1 MSHIVRVGILRGGPS
16 AQAEVSLR
24 TGQAVAKSIN
34 EHLSDKY
41 RPFDIV
47 IDRNGNWT
55 HEGNPISV
63 TGLHSLVDVVFNAL
77 HGTYGEDGKIQSL
90 LEWHKI
96 PFTGSGSASSAIGM
110 NKVMTKKILNS
121 HGIKNPYAVVISSG
135 EIQNEPESILRDLF
149 NSFVMP
155 AVVKPSASGS
165 SVGVSIVRKFN
176 DFYPALYNAS
186 AHSDEVIVEEYI
198 KGIEA
203 TCGVIDHFRDQR
215 YYALPPVEI
224 RPASEFF
231 DFNAKYGNET
241 REIVPATFS
250 SKIKREIEE
259 LSKKIHEIMGLRHYS
274 RSDFIIHPK
283 RGIYVLEVNTLPGLT
298 EESLFPKALR
308 SVGSDLHH
316 FIEHLLE
323 RVK

>member
-16 AQAEVSLR
+16 AEAEVSLR

-41 RPFDIV
+41 RPFDII

-165 SVGVSIVRKFN
+165 SVGVSIVRKFS

-203 TCGVIDHFRDQR
+203 TCGVIDHFRGER
-215 YYALPPVEI
+215 FYALPPVEI

-231 DFNAKYGNET
+231 DYNAKYGNET

-274 RSDFIIHPK
+274 RSDFIIHPR
-283 RGIYVLEVNTLPGLT
+283 RGIYTLEVNTLPGLT

-308 SVGSDLHH
+308 AVGSDLHH

-323 RVK
+323 RAR

>member
-1 MSHIVRVGILRGGPS
+1 MSHVIRVGILRGGPS
-16 AQAEVSLR
+16 AEAEVSMK
-24 TGQAVAKSIN
+24 TGESVIRSIN
-34 EHLSDKY
+34 QHLSDKY

-47 IDRNGNWT
+47 IDNTGKWT
-55 HEGNPISV
+55 HEGNPISI

-96 PFTGSGSASSAIGM
+96 PFTGSGSAGSAIGM

-121 HGIKNPYAVVISSG
+121 YGIKNPYAVTISSP
-135 EIQNEPESILRDLF
+135 EIQNEPESILRSLF

-155 AVVKPSASGS
+155 AVVKPSANGS
-165 SVGVSIVRKFN
+165 SVGVAIVRKFD
-176 DFYPALYNAS
+176 DFYPALFNAS
-186 AHSDEVIVEEYI
+186 KYSDEVIVEEYI

-203 TCGVIDHFRDQR
+203 TCGVIDHFRGER
-215 YYALPPVEI
+215 FYALPPVEI
-224 RPASEFF
+224 RPVAEFF
-231 DFNAKYGNET
+231 DYNAKYGNET

-250 SKIKREIEE
+250 QKIKKEIEE
-259 LSKKIHEIMGLRHYS
+259 LAKKIHELMGLRHYS

-308 SVGSDLHH
+308 AVGSDLHH
-316 FIEHLLE
+316 FIDHLLE
-323 RVK
+323 RTK

>member
-16 AQAEVSLR
+16 AEAEVSLR

-34 EHLSDKY
+34 ENLSDKY
-41 RPFDIV
+41 RPFDII

-165 SVGVSIVRKFN
+165 SVGVSIVRKFS

-203 TCGVIDHFRDQR
+203 TCGVIDHFRGER
-215 YYALPPVEI
+215 FYALPPVEI

-241 REIVPATFS
+241 KEIVPATFS

-274 RSDFIIHPK
+274 RSDFIIHPR
-283 RGIYVLEVNTLPGLT
+283 RGIYTLEVNTLPGLT

-308 SVGSDLHH
+308 AVGSDLHH

-323 RVK
+323 KVR